1 MKKYIVYLILC
12 FVSCFIFSCTSVYEK
27 GDTSCIPEGME
38 RLTFKVIV
46 SSSKVVG
53 SNTRSTALEK
63 ENEIKDLFVKIGYY
77 DGDHYRN
84 FYSTQNGTIYPQ
96 IRN

>member
-1 MKKYIVYLILC
+1 MLC
-12 FVSCFIFSCTSVYEK
+12 KLFIFSCTSVYEK

-46 SSSKVVG
+46 SFSKVVG
-53 SNTRSTALEK
+53 SNTRSIALEK

-84 FYSTQNGTIYPQ
+84 FLILRRMEQYIL
-96 IRN
+96 ILCL

>member
-12 FVSCFIFSCTSVYEK
+12 FVSCFIFSCTSGYEK

-46 SSSKVVG
+46 PSSKVVG

-63 ENEIKDLFVKIGYY
+63 EKGQ
-77 DGDHYRN
+77 RN
-84 FYSTQNGTIYPQ
+84 NLRDSIFKHI
-96 IRN
+96 I